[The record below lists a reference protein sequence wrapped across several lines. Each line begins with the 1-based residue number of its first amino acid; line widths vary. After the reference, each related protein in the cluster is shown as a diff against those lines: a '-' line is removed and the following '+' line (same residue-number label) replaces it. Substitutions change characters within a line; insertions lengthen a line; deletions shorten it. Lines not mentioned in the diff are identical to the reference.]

1 MQRGEGEVTCWSSRN
16 SRGLEFRTARGDLL
30 SVAAAAL
37 GHVLNFLYPP
47 RCAVCGARFGL
58 EAGHRVCAQCL
69 ERVERLPEPMCS
81 VCGAPLESASGSQSR
96 CSQCLNSPPYFTTAR
111 AIARYRPSAESD
123 RTSLPGVIRRHKYGL
138 DQSLEKALAEF
149 IGDELPHTASDC
161 DLVIP
166 VPLHRSRLW
175 WRGFNQAALLAA
187 VVARRLGAPLEVSAL
202 TRIRATTPQTSQNHD
217 ARRRNVR
224 GAFAV
229 RRPARVKG
237 RRVLLVDDVM
247 TTGATADECARVLL
261 RAGAS
266 RVDVL
271 TLARVL

>member
-1 MQRGEGEVTCWSSRN
+1 MAGSIPQPATIL
-16 SRGLEFRTARGDLL
+16 RGLEFRPSPDDLL
-30 SVAAAAL
+30 SVAAAVL

-47 RCAVCGARFGL
+47 RCAVCGTRLGL
-58 EAGHRVCAQCL
+58 GAGNRVCADCI
-69 ERVERLPEPMCS
+69 ERVERLPEPLCS
-81 VCGAPLESASGSQSR
+81 TCGAPLESAVGTQSR
-96 CSQCLNSPPYFTTAR
+96 CSRCLGSPPYFATAR
-111 AIARYRPSAESD
+111 AIARYRPSAESE
-123 RTSLPGVIRRHKYGL
+123 RNSLPALIRRHKYGL

-149 IGDELPHTASDC
+149 LGDELPDTTADC

-187 VVARRLGAPLEVSAL
+187 VVARRIGAPLEVSAL
-202 TRIRATTPQTSQNHD
+202 ARIRATTPQTSQNHD

-229 RRPARVKG
+229 RHPGRVTG

-261 RAGAS
+261 KAGAA